1 MNVNGIG
8 KQPCYEKTNGIG
20 KNERKRDGG
29 FSKSLS
35 ENLNGRTGSDS
46 IREETGSPA
55 GARVNAAYSYRNVV
69 TAAGV
74 RESGIAREAEISG
87 ADMQEAGPQAA
98 KGCEVRAAGSWKSDY
113 AKACVEQGFSL
124 LAKVDVK
131 GRSVYVEQKAEDG
144 SVKGYEVEID
154 RVDPNTNDPI
164 ERMALEAW
172 EKNAAGKDSTEEAE
186 TLTMEEALL
195 QFYEFIE
202 DRIKNGPPKYMIGN
216 SEFSVE
222 EWDKLLEDFDDQLDA
237 LREEMRERIAKL
249 REQQTQTETV
259 QELEGKREELQDAEK
274 EDTEE
279 KLLTALFQDKGK

>member
-1 MNVNGIG
+1 MG
-8 KQPCYEKTNGIG
+8 Y
-20 KNERKRDGG
+20 
-29 FSKSLS
+29 
-35 ENLNGRTGSDS
+35 
-46 IREETGSPA
+46 
-55 GARVNAAYSYRNVV
+55 VV
-69 TAAGV
+69 
-74 RESGIAREAEISG
+74 
-87 ADMQEAGPQAA
+87 D
-98 KGCEVRAAGSWKSDY
+98 
-113 AKACVEQGFSL
+113 
-124 LAKVDVK
+124 
-131 GRSVYVEQKAEDG
+131 
-144 SVKGYEVEID
+144 ID
-154 RVDPNTNDPI
+154 RVAPYTNDQI